1 MYELEF
7 LPNSLFVAE
16 AMIVNLNANE
26 TKWSQILVER
36 LIRAWWF
43 FLELVVLLQFYNKRA
58 PQSKICILPI
68 LWQFD
73 MRFRALLHTPK
84 KIES

>member
-43 FLELVVLLQFYNKRA
+43 FLELVVLLQFYNKS
-58 PQSKICILPI
+58 PKQ
-68 LWQFD
+68 D
-73 MRFRALLHTPK
+73 MHLANFMAIWHEISCFVTYPE